1 MLVTIEHAAGLSAT
15 EASSLPPGQA
25 HWWLRHDGGDFVRLP
40 KRVRGDL
47 PLKLEVSLEPGR
59 YLLGV
64 GLPGSGVRSSVLVR
78 ADSGPKAGAATAPKV
93 SAKVPAT
100 SPTLDMKHATF
111 VITGDLASLDRD
123 AAKAWLES
131 LGARVTS
138 SVTAKTTHLLVG
150 SAPGAKKLETA
161 KALGTT
167 VLTEAELRAQL
178 GLGEAAPAPALAKKP
193 AVRAELVTGKAK
205 LELLLKELAPTKAL
219 LAAAEKLVGP
229 KHFSDLG
236 FTDDELW
243 GFVIGPRGGQ
253 YIVHVALNDRPRY
266 ATRCNRDYRL
276 CVHAL
281 ALMVTAQRHF
291 VPPAQSPQGHRE
303 AARYES
309 VFE

>member
-1 MLVTIEHAAGLSAT
+1 MLVTIEHAAGLSAA
-15 EASSLPPGQA
+15 EANSLPPGQA
-25 HWWLRHDGGDFVRLP
+25 HWWLRLDGGEFVRLP

-47 PLKLEVSLEPGR
+47 PLKLELSLEAGR
-59 YLLGV
+59 YVLGV
-64 GLPGSGVRSSVLVR
+64 GPAGTGVRSTVVVR
-78 ADSGPKAGAATAPKV
+78 ADAAPKAQAAGSSKAKAKAP
-93 SAKVPAT
+93 AA
-100 SPTLDMKHATF
+100 SPTLDLTSATF

-150 SAPGAKKLETA
+150 RAPGAKKLETA
-161 KALGTT
+161 KVLGTT

-178 GLGEAAPAPALAKKP
+178 GLGEAAAPAPAKK
-193 AVRAELVTGKAK
+193 AVRAELVTGQAK
-205 LELLLKELAPTKAL
+205 LEQLLKELAPTKAL

-253 YIVHVALNDRPRY
+253 YIVHIALNDRPRY

-291 VPPAQSPQGHRE
+291 VPPAQSPPGHRE